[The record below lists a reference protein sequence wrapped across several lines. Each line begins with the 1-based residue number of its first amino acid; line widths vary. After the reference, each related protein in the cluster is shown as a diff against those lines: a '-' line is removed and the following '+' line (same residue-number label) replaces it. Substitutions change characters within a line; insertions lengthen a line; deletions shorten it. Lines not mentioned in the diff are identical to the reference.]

1 MAIATIGSRLTYT
14 IVVQNTGTLPAQNV
28 TFTDPIPAGTTFV
41 PNSVTVNGVATAGNP
56 ATGIPISNIP
66 AGGSVTITFQ
76 VDVTSVPTPPVA
88 SNVAS
93 FGYTFQPAPNAPT
106 INRTAT
112 SNIVN
117 TDIFTAN
124 VALTKSV
131 NKTIATIGD
140 TITYTI
146 TATNQ
151 APLAANN
158 VIVTDIPPAGT
169 SFVPGSV
176 TVNGTSTT
184 DNPATGINVGTIAA
198 NGNATITFQ
207 VRVNTLPTPNPIP
220 NSATSSFQY
229 NPPNQ
234 PPINRN
240 STSNIVETQINATI
254 INPTKSANQ
263 QIVNIGD
270 IITYTITVPNNGNI
284 SATNVSITDPI
295 PTGTNFI
302 PNSVTVNGATQSGV
316 TPTNIPLG
324 TIPAGQTTTVTFQV
338 QVTSLPA
345 NGTITNEANITFTS
359 QPNPS
364 EPPTTTTTTP
374 PPTTTSVRTAI
385 VNPTKSASPQVVDI
399 GDTITYTITLPN
411 TGNISATNVIVT
423 DPIPA
428 GTTFVPNSVTINSI
442 AQPGINPSGG
452 IQVGTIAAGSTSTV
466 TFQVQVNSLPTSGVI
481 RNVGNV
487 TFTYQPDPTKPAI
500 TTTTNPTPP
509 S

>member
-1 MAIATIGSRLTYT
+1 M
-14 IVVQNTGTLPAQNV
+14 
-28 TFTDPIPAGTTFV
+28 
-41 PNSVTVNGVATAGNP
+41 
-56 ATGIPISNIP
+56 
-66 AGGSVTITFQ
+66 
-76 VDVTSVPTPPVA
+76 
-88 SNVAS
+88 
-93 FGYTFQPAPNAPT
+93 
-106 INRTAT
+106 
-112 SNIVN
+112 
-117 TDIFTAN
+117 
-124 VALTKSV
+124 
-131 NKTIATIGD
+131 
-140 TITYTI
+140 
-146 TATNQ
+146 
-151 APLAANN
+151 
-158 VIVTDIPPAGT
+158 
-169 SFVPGSV
+169 
-176 TVNGTSTT
+176 NGTSTT

-500 TTTTNPTPP
+500 TTTNPTPLLLYP
-509 S
+509 LIQPLRTL

>member
-1 MAIATIGSRLTYT
+1 M
-14 IVVQNTGTLPAQNV
+14 
-28 TFTDPIPAGTTFV
+28 
-41 PNSVTVNGVATAGNP
+41 
-56 ATGIPISNIP
+56 
-66 AGGSVTITFQ
+66 
-76 VDVTSVPTPPVA
+76 
-88 SNVAS
+88 
-93 FGYTFQPAPNAPT
+93 
-106 INRTAT
+106 
-112 SNIVN
+112 
-117 TDIFTAN
+117 
-124 VALTKSV
+124 
-131 NKTIATIGD
+131 
-140 TITYTI
+140 
-146 TATNQ
+146 
-151 APLAANN
+151 
-158 VIVTDIPPAGT
+158 
-169 SFVPGSV
+169 
-176 TVNGTSTT
+176 NGTSTT

-442 AQPGINPSGG
+442 AQL
-452 IQVGTIAAGSTSTV
+452 V
-466 TFQVQVNSLPTSGVI
+466 
-481 RNVGNV
+481 
-487 TFTYQPDPTKPAI
+487 
-500 TTTTNPTPP
+500 
-509 S
+509 

>member
-41 PNSVTVNGVATAGNP
+41 PNSVTVNGTPTAGNP
-56 ATGIPISNIP
+56 STGIPINNIP

-76 VDVTSVPTPPVA
+76 VDVTSIPTPPVA

-93 FGYTFQPAPNAPT
+93 FGYEFQPAPNAPT
-106 INRTAT
+106 ITRTTT

-124 VALTKSV
+124 VALTKAV
-131 NKTIATIGD
+131 DKTIATIGD

-158 VIVTDIPPAGT
+158 VIITDTPPAGT

-184 DNPATGINVGTIAA
+184 DNPATGINIGTIAA

-270 IITYTITVPNNGNI
+270 IITYTITIPNNGNI

-295 PTGTNFI
+295 PTGTTFI
-302 PNSVTVNGATQSGV
+302 PNSVTVNGTAQSGV

-338 QVTSLPA
+338 QVTSFQL
-345 NGTITNEANITFTS
+345 TE
-359 QPNPS
+359 
-364 EPPTTTTTTP
+364 
-374 PPTTTSVRTAI
+374 RLL
-385 VNPTKSASPQVVDI
+385 TKQM
-399 GDTITYTITLPN
+399 
-411 TGNISATNVIVT
+411 
-423 DPIPA
+423 
-428 GTTFVPNSVTINSI
+428 
-442 AQPGINPSGG
+442 
-452 IQVGTIAAGSTSTV
+452 
-466 TFQVQVNSLPTSGVI
+466 
-481 RNVGNV
+481 
-487 TFTYQPDPTKPAI
+487 
-500 TTTTNPTPP
+500 
-509 S
+509 